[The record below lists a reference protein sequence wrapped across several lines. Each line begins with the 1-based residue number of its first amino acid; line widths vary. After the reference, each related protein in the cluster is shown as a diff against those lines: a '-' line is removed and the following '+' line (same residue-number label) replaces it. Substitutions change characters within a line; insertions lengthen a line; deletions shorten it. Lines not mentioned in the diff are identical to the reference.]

1 MRGRFKASDE
11 QNLAGIRLTLRAF
24 FSRKV
29 AEHFLLISLTF
40 SKSYCLPW
48 CPEVLLKGF
57 HPSTTLLILELQQAP
72 LASVDIPFLIFLF
85 IVL

>member
-1 MRGRFKASDE
+1 MRERFKASDE
-11 QNLAGIRLTLRAF
+11 QNLAGIHLTLRAF

-29 AEHFLLISLTF
+29 AEHFLLISLTI

-48 CPEVLLKGF
+48 CPEVLQKKF
-57 HPSTTLLILELQQAP
+57 HPSTTLLVLELLQA
-72 LASVDIPFLIFLF
+72 LLTSVVIPFLIFLF